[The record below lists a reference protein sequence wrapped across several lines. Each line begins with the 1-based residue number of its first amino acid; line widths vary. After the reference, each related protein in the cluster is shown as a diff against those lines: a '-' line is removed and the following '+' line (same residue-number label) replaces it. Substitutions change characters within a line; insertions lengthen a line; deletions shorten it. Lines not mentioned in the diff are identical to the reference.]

1 MSITNPTSIDY
12 TRIGLI
18 DRRADVLRAEV
29 WRTVNGIG
37 SWRLALR
44 NTAGKYNSEF
54 DVQDDFWLTINGNT
68 LMRGRVDGP
77 AVYLQGSDVEDIW
90 DEYAIVSGY
99 DRGQDLL
106 FHNDFEQLYP
116 DPTQTL
122 DDVLLDVINVQ
133 LAGLTNIFYAGLG
146 GTPAVGAIE
155 FRVGSGFLSTLQ
167 ELFQRAE
174 YLFYVD
180 DSLTL
185 NIGSPGFSDS
195 GVTATCEEG
204 GANNN
209 IIGTVNFQRRD
220 GDKLYNKIY
229 VYGKTPQFDAYT
241 EYLAN
246 RWTNSGVNWSLSDE
260 TVTIAPITG
269 NDASI
274 RTDYVGGGAPTQ
286 NSVNLDFSQMG
297 QDEVDM
303 SSGEIGFWWRYDG
316 GGSAARACAQIGLQ
330 DNAFNVIYF
339 YSGPDQVLTTSNIN
353 STRTY
358 KGVWGWCRAPIGY
371 DVETGVAANPDT
383 WYGPYPG
390 VGFNWDRVTD
400 IAIGYYHQ
408 LGIDQPNEMEVD
420 GLELPFPAVGF
431 AEDIPSQNDYRVR
444 PLVINAPYYRNQL
457 TLEWKAEQLLTHHK
471 DSGIDLLKFTMAGNI
486 GLRYAGQTITVNIP
500 DLGLNDSLFYM
511 SKIHHI
517 IEPYFDVSEGYG
529 FDWITEIE
537 AVPINSIAYDMGRLR
552 DGALY
557 SATQLG
563 TESGVG
569 QRTK

>member
-1 MSITNPTSIDY
+1 
-12 TRIGLI
+12 
-18 DRRADVLRAEV
+18 
-29 WRTVNGIG
+29 
-37 SWRLALR
+37 
-44 NTAGKYNSEF
+44 
-54 DVQDDFWLTINGNT
+54 
-68 LMRGRVDGP
+68 MRGRVDGP
-77 AVYLQGSDVEDIW
+77 AVFLQGSDVEDTW

-99 DRGQDLL
+99 SQGQDLL

-122 DDVLLDVINVQ
+122 DAVLLDVINVQ

-155 FRVGSGFLSTLQ
+155 FRMGSGFLSTLQ

-180 DSLTL
+180 DTL
-185 NIGSPGFSDS
+185 IMRIGAPGFNNS
-195 GVTATCEEG
+195 GITARCTAG

-241 EYLAN
+241 EHTAS
-246 RWTNSGVNWSLSDE
+246 RWGATAAVPAWILSDDA
-260 TVTIAPITG
+260 VIKAPITG
-269 NDASI
+269 NDASV
-274 RTDYVGGGAPTQ
+274 RMDNAAPPGGACGFT
-286 NSVNLDFSQMG
+286 LDFSQMG

-303 SSGEIGFWWRYDG
+303 SSGQIGFWWRYAG
-316 GGSAARACAQIGLQ
+316 AASGARACARVTLLDNLTNQI
-330 DNAFNVIYF
+330 NF
-339 YSGPDQVLTTSNIN
+339 YSGNSIPGGGVASTVN

-358 KGVWGWCRAPIGY
+358 RGVWGWCTVPVGY
-371 DVETGVAANPDT
+371 DVETGAPTVPDT
-383 WYGPYPG
+383 WWTYPAG
-390 VGFNWDRVTD
+390 GFNWNRVTD
-400 IAIGYYHQ
+400 IAVGYQ
-408 LGIDQPNEMEVD
+408 TFAGDTPDEMEID

-431 AEDIPSQNDYRVR
+431 AEDAIISQPAYRIR
-444 PLVINAPYYRNQL
+444 PLVVNAPYYRSQL
-457 TLEWKAEQLLTHHK
+457 TLEWKANQLLTHHK
-471 DSGIDLLKFTMAGNI
+471 DSGIDLLKFTMAGAI

-500 DLGLNDSLFYM
+500 ELGLNNSLFYM
-511 SKIHHI
+511 SNIHHI
-517 IEPYFDVSEGYG
+517 IEPYVDVSEGYG
-529 FDWITEIE
+529 FDWVTEIE
-537 AVPINSIAYDMGRLR
+537 AVPINSVAYDMGRLR

-563 TESGVG
+563 TGSGVG